1 MPMFVRCVP
10 DDDPST
16 PERCGACC
24 VRLPYR
30 DAMERHPRSSPLL
43 EFDDAVPAYIE
54 PTEHVRT
61 RDVPR
66 ACVVTFFGDS
76 VRRLIQSGR
85 ARLIT
90 ENAWGAH
97 LSRQR
102 CSRR

>member
-1 MPMFVRCVP
+1 
-10 DDDPST
+10 
-16 PERCGACC
+16 
-24 VRLPYR
+24 
-30 DAMERHPRSSPLL
+30 MERDPRSSPLL

-54 PTEHVRT
+54 PTEHVRA

-90 ENAWGAH
+90 ENAWRRVPIPSWSLSTGVTGSQCSTPGSVR
-97 LSRQR
+97 LSRR
-102 CSRR
+102 GCSRR